1 MKINRDHLVLTV
13 EGELCAGTEA
23 VARSLAK
30 KLRIPC
36 HTDEILE
43 EAWRIS
49 GISKKLLKRYESRP
63 VRSAF
68 DLTAAGADEMHIP
81 PARAFLLAQIAA
93 CRELAG
99 QGPCVLVDHHSGA
112 ALADH
117 QDHFRVYVQAERGRR
132 LYEFAL
138 RRGFSLEQ
146 ARRRFD
152 REDRLHD
159 VNFRRAF
166 PKWGKASSYDMAV
179 NTSTAPPDILAAHI
193 IRYLETVTQE
203 KLIHRMDAKTQRLI
217 READI
222 IYLDAFR
229 RQSGSGSLEK
239 PSAGDT
245 DPPPENLITFPSA
258 KAN

>member
-30 KLRIPC
+30 RLRIPC

-43 EAWRIS
+43 EARRIS
-49 GISKKLLKRYESRP
+49 GISRKLLKRYESKP

-68 DLTAAGADEMHIP
+68 DLTAAGEDEMHIP

-117 QDHFRVYVQAERGRR
+117 LDHFRVYVQAERGRR
-132 LYEFAL
+132 LYEFAM
-138 RRGFSLEQ
+138 RHGFSLEQ

-152 REDRLHD
+152 REDRLYD

-166 PKWGKASSYDMAV
+166 SKWGKASSYDMTV
-179 NTSTAPPDILAAHI
+179 NTSTVPPDVLAAHI
-193 IRYLETVTQE
+193 VRYLETVTQE
-203 KLIHRMDAKTQRLI
+203 KLIHRTDSKTQRLI
-217 READI
+217 KEADI

-229 RQSGSGSLEK
+229 RQRESESPASDADGPEG
-239 PSAGDT
+239 
-245 DPPPENLITFPSA
+245 PPENLLTFP